1 MVAALEVGGTMEQAM
16 HLLLSQSESN
26 PSVANLESEPNPTI
40 SADNNANSSI
50 PIIPDA
56 GGPSTA
62 SQVEER
68 DVEMEDELADEL
80 AKGDA
85 LTDYDIEVTKE
96 GEAISEYLAI
106 LESAGNSEKAPC
118 C

>member
-1 MVAALEVGGTMEQAM
+1 MEQAM

-26 PSVANLESEPNPTI
+26 PSVAANSNLESEPNPTI
-40 SADNNANSSI
+40 SADNSVTSSI

-62 SQVEER
+62 SEVEER

-106 LESAGNSEKAPC
+106 LESAGNGERAPC